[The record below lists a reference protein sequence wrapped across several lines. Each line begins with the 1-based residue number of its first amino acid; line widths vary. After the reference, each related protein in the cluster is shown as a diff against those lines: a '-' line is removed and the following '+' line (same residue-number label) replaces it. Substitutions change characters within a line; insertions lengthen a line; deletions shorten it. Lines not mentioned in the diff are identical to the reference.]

1 MTVNKRGHTWTSGSV
16 FSTYQ
21 SISEWEGWPILIS
34 TVYVHSDCDA
44 VLPIAEFFLGKYLA
58 SSRVQ
63 CHISLFCLI
72 NWILSSRK
80 GQQLMQSEWS
90 EKSLSWFVFGTL
102 LLEVHKGGL
111 PVPQKKVSSKNLP
124 VSSNQNKWGFRK
136 GNFSKKC
143 FLVSSISNGKDD
155 DLLLFFFY
163 L

>member
-1 MTVNKRGHTWTSGSV
+1 MNLRVCV
-16 FSTYQ
+16 Q

-90 EKSLSWFVFGTL
+90 EKCLSWFVFGTL
-102 LLEVHKGGL
+102 LLEVHTRVACQSHKNMYH
-111 PVPQKKVSSKNLP
+111 QKIYQCQVTKINGDSEKAIFQKNASWCL
-124 VSSNQNKWGFRK
+124 K
-136 GNFSKKC
+136 
-143 FLVSSISNGKDD
+143 L
-155 DLLLFFFY
+155 
-163 L
+163 